1 MNRFQIAGVLWLVAA
16 ILGAAVSVAY
26 RTEMTMDTSWY
37 AITLV
42 GSAIAA
48 VLGILLLWRP
58 SSTTVLLSTIG
69 AVAWVL
75 MYGALTLIQS
85 AKSKRGQQTRSLGLS
100 ALWPGWSLTARVASP
115 PPWPGKANRAEIHA
129 SPGS

>member
-1 MNRFQIAGVLWLVAA
+1 MNRFQISGVLWLVAA
-16 ILGAAVSVAY
+16 ILGAAISVAY
-26 RTEMTMDTSWY
+26 RTEATMDASWF

-75 MYGALTLIQS
+75 MYGALTLIQAGEVEAWTTDAVIGAIGAVAGVVAYS
-85 AKSKRGQQTRSLGLS
+85 AGREP
-100 ALWPGWSLTARVASP
+100 AAVAR
-115 PPWPGKANRAEIHA
+115 
-129 SPGS
+129 

>member
-1 MNRFQIAGVLWLVAA
+1 MNRFQISGVLWLVAA
-16 ILGAAVSVAY
+16 ILGAAISVAY
-26 RTEMTMDTSWY
+26 RTEATMDTSWY

-48 VLGILLLWRP
+48 ILGILLLWRP

-85 AKSKRGQQTRSLGLS
+85 AEVEAWTTDAVIGAIGAAAGVVAYS
-100 ALWPGWSLTARVASP
+100 AGREPAAAAR
-115 PPWPGKANRAEIHA
+115 
-129 SPGS
+129 

>member
-58 SSTTVLLSTIG
+58 SSRRCS
-69 AVAWVL
+69 
-75 MYGALTLIQS
+75 YQRS
-85 AKSKRGQQTRSLGLS
+85 ARS
-100 ALWPGWSLTARVASP
+100 
-115 PPWPGKANRAEIHA
+115 H
-129 SPGS
+129 GS